1 MEKNGVA
8 SKILLVFLILFFCL
22 LCLSLVILN
31 ILKKED
37 ELEEYNNSVSI
48 EDVENEVNNKK
59 IETIEDIIRKYDSEY
74 ISSDFENV
82 YVVLSKDL
90 FSENGNSN
98 ERFINSLV
106 SDLIV
111 FFKPNNFYIIDE
123 EKDIEI
129 FVEYNPE
136 TEEYEIIIN
145 DVEEFYSKVD
155 GEAYIAVDT
164 SEITKGNNFAV
175 NNYILDTLEINNFY
189 FSSIKDIVGEGKD
202 LENGYTSYLDGSVK
216 IRTVATGGVK
226 NIIFT
231 DDYEENLT
239 YRLNTSMSLK
249 EVLETEPKHDFGS
262 VEKGYLGYRQL
273 QFYLFF
279 YDDEVSVYTYS
290 YQENKVFE
298 SLLKDYLETK
308 NLKNFVN
315 MLSKKWMAYDY
326 LEYDEETDT
335 AHILYSTRGVDINI
349 INNDS
354 TGITFYN
361 NYYFTDYTKS
371 LVKTGKVKFEPN
383 TDLVEKT
390 EIKRRNSN

>member
-1 MEKNGVA
+1 MEKNRVA

-231 DDYEENLT
+231 DDYKENLT

-262 VEKGYLGYRQL
+262 IEKGYLGYRQL

-308 NLKNFVN
+308 NLKNFIN